1 MISASIILFCCIVAL
16 LELDTTYAFQLTFSR
31 GIVTGPLLSLL
42 TGDLMAGLQVGIFTE
57 LLFADI
63 NPLGGVLP
71 PSAVI
76 CCGISLLLHF
86 FGVPLSIA
94 FFFGVLAA
102 IAFSYAERW
111 TRKTR
116 SNHLAVWEKLIRR
129 NSAFATRL
137 ICLSLLNAFLTTLL
151 LFIVLAALCTS
162 TALWLLPHL
171 TERALIAFSFAF
183 IAVPWI
189 GMTSLIASFRLKTK

>member
-1 MISASIILFCCIVAL
+1 MISGIVLLFCCIVAL
-16 LELDTTYAFQLTFSR
+16 LELDTTYAFQLTISR
-31 GIVTGPLLSLL
+31 GIVAGPLLSLL
-42 TGDLMAGLQVGIFTE
+42 TGDLMAGLQVGIFAE
-57 LLFADI
+57 LLFTDI

-76 CCGISLLLHF
+76 CCGMSLLLHF
-86 FGVPLSIA
+86 FGIPLSIS

-111 TRKTR
+111 IRKTR
-116 SNHLAVWEKLIRR
+116 SNHLPAWEKHIRKDP
-129 NSAFATRL
+129 SFATRL
-137 ICLSLLNAFLTTLL
+137 ILLSLLNTFFTTLL
-151 LFIVLAALCTS
+151 LFIALAIVCTP

-171 TERALIAFSFAF
+171 SEKALIACSFAF